1 MPFSLAKNEY
11 GNKRHKMNELLIIE
25 GFDICDSLSKEESF
39 LKKPVFLAKNDY
51 LCIDEK
57 AVFTAFLKT

>member
-1 MPFSLAKNEY
+1 MS
-11 GNKRHKMNELLIIE
+11 GLL
-25 GFDICDSLSKEESF
+25 FFQVLVICDSLSKEESF

-57 AVFTAFLKT
+57 AGFRAFS

>member
-1 MPFSLAKNEY
+1 
-11 GNKRHKMNELLIIE
+11 MNELLIFD

-39 LKKPVFLAKNDY
+39 LKEPVFLAKNDY

-57 AVFTAFLKT
+57 AFFTAFLKT